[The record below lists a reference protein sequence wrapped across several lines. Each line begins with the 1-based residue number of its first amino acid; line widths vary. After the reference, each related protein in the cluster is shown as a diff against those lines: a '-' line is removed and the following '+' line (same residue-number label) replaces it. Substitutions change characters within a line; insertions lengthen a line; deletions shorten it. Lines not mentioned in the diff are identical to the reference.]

1 MRVFGTVA
9 MGIRTPVIKKNDNLV
24 KIVVDS
30 VMKAHKS
37 KQLEIRNRD
46 VIGITEA
53 VVAIVE
59 GNYATVDQ
67 IAEDI
72 KRKYPGGVLGVVF
85 PTPVSRNRF
94 SLILKG
100 IARASKKIYL
110 QMHYPND
117 EVGNSLFNPDLVE
130 ENGLNPYSDVLDLV
144 KYKELF
150 GKEKHLYTGVNYI
163 EYFQELVESENC
175 EVEFVFANDQKVIL
189 DYTKNVLVASV
200 HNRDKLKRFY
210 KDKTDV
216 VYGIDDILK
225 VSVNGSGYNSRYGL
239 LGSNKATEE
248 QVKLFPEH
256 GEKTILEIKKKIFDL
271 VKKKVEVLIYGDGA
285 FKDPIGGIWELADPV
300 VSPFFTDGLVGTP
313 NELKLKYLSD
323 NKYTDLKGNELT
335 KAIKQEIKNKE
346 KDLKGNMLSQGTT
359 PRQFTDLLGSLCDL
373 ISGSGDKGTPVVYI
387 QGYFDNYAD

>member
-9 MGIRTPVIKKNDNLV
+9 MGIRTPVIKENDNLV
-24 KIVVDS
+24 EIVVDS
-30 VMKAHKS
+30 IMKAHKS
-37 KQLEIRNRD
+37 KQLIIRDRD
-46 VIGITEA
+46 IIGITEA
-53 VVAIVE
+53 VVAIAE

-72 KRKYPGGVLGVVF
+72 KRKYPGGILGVVF

-94 SLILKG
+94 SLILKS

-130 ENGLNPYSDVLDLV
+130 KNRLNPYSDVLDLV

-163 EYFQELVESENC
+163 EYFQELVKSENC
-175 EVEFVFANDQKVIL
+175 EVEFVFANNQEVIL

-210 KDKTDV
+210 KDKADII
-216 VYGIDDILK
+216 YGIDDILK
-225 VSVNGSGYNSRYGL
+225 VSVNESGYNSRYGL

-256 GEKTILEIKKKIFDL
+256 GGKTILEIKKKIFDL
-271 VKKKVEVLIYGDGA
+271 IKKNVEVLVYGDGA
-285 FKDPIGGIWELADPV
+285 FKDPVGGIWELADPV

-323 NKYTDLKGNELT
+323 NKYTNLKGNELT

-373 ISGSGDKGTPVVYI
+373 ISGSGDKGTPIVYI